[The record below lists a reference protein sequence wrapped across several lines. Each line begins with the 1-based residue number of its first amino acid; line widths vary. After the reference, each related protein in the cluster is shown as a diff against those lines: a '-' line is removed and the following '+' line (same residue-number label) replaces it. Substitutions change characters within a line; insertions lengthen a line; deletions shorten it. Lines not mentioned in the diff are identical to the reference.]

1 MVKNEN
7 YDEFI
12 EKFKPKKTTD
22 DCYTPPKVYQT
33 ILDWCVE
40 EYGID
45 RDKVV
50 RPFYPGGD
58 YKNFDYSNG
67 AVVVDNPPFS
77 IFKKIKDFY
86 CERKIPFFLFGPGL
100 TMISKNDSEDI
111 CYIFTGINI
120 TYENGAKVNTGFV
133 TNLDPYRFRIAQ
145 DLREVID
152 RVQKNEK
159 INKPKYQY
167 PPNLL
172 TGGLVSKYANAGVD
186 FKVKSRECATVSKLD
201 EQKLYKKDIF
211 GSGVLLSEKKTQEL
225 LSLYDNAVQVKKS
238 IKSNC
243 TLSSNIWHLSDR
255 EKDIISKLD

>member
-1 MVKNEN
+1 MAKNEN

-22 DCYTPPKVYQT
+22 DCYTPPKVYQA

-50 RPFYPGGD
+50 RPFYPDGD
-58 YKNFDYSNG
+58 YENFDYSNG

-111 CYIFTGINI
+111 CYIFTGISI

-152 RVQKNEK
+152 RVQKNKK

-172 TGGLVSKYANAGVD
+172 TGGLVSKYTNAGVD
-186 FKVKSRECATVSKLD
+186 FKVKSRERVIVSGLD

>member
-1 MVKNEN
+1 MAKTEN

-50 RPFYPGGD
+50 RPFYPDGD
-58 YKNFDYSNG
+58 YENFDYSNG

-77 IFKKIKDFY
+77 ILKKIKDFY

-100 TMISKNDSEDI
+100 TMINKNDSEDI
-111 CYIFTGINI
+111 CYIFTGIDI

-133 TNLDPYRFRIAQ
+133 TNLDEYRLRLSQTLRKRI
-145 DLREVID
+145 
-152 RVQKNEK
+152 QKVEE
-159 INKPKYQY
+159 NKKTNLIYSY
-167 PPNLL
+167 PPNVLNGAL
-172 TGGLVSKYANAGVD
+172 ASKYLNKGIE
-186 FKVKSRECATVSKLD
+186 FNVKASERVIISRLD
-201 EQKLYKKDIF
+201 AQKPCGKTIY
-211 GSGVLLSEKKTQEL
+211 GSAFLLSERKTEEL
-225 LSLYDNAVQVKKS
+225 KNTGLKAKTEDYVWELSG
-238 IKSNC
+238 
-243 TLSSNIWHLSDR
+243 R
-255 EKDIISKLD
+255 EKKMIAELE